1 MNLTS
6 WYKKSA
12 PLFTAKESKSIL
24 HDFFVYGKEG
34 LTINPYNGCQHR
46 CGYCY
51 ATYEWSPEFY
61 DQIYAKINATDLL
74 YKQIRSWK
82 GNIFTPVMIASA
94 TDAYQPAELK
104 YSLTRKCVE
113 VLQEFEIPY
122 YVFTKSII
130 IERDLELHKRYSNNC
145 FVVWSI
151 TTNNENIKRAIEPGT
166 PPSKS
171 VFRVIEKFC
180 KSGIKCVINIDPI
193 LPLITDSSEDIE
205 SIIDSANAIGVD
217 YVSGAILRL
226 RYDIWERMKY
236 ILQTLKNDNDNPIN
250 FYEKIYKF
258 KNPISFKKNLNAERE
273 YSDSIM
279 EFLEKE
285 LQKRN
290 MKFGFPKLNIK
301 KVTSPF
307 LKNTNKKNMLSL
319 LDFMK

>member
-1 MNLTS
+1 
-6 WYKKSA
+6 
-12 PLFTAKESKSIL
+12 
-24 HDFFVYGKEG
+24 
-34 LTINPYNGCQHR
+34 
-46 CGYCY
+46 
-51 ATYEWSPEFY
+51 
-61 DQIYAKINATDLL
+61 
-74 YKQIRSWK
+74 
-82 GNIFTPVMIASA
+82 MIASA

-122 YVFTKSII
+122 YVFTKSSI

-151 TTNNENIKRAIEPGT
+151 TTNNENIKRVIEPGT

-226 RYDIWERMKY
+226 RHDIWERMKY
-236 ILQTLKNDNDNPIN
+236 ILQTLKNDKAIN

-258 KNPISFKKNLNAERE
+258 KDPINFKKNLNAERD

-279 EFLEKE
+279 KFLEKE
-285 LQKRN
+285 LQQRN
-290 MKFGFPKLNIK
+290 MRFGFPKLNIK
-301 KVTSPF
+301 KISSSSSSF
-307 LKNTNKKNMLSL
+307 LKNKKNMVSL